1 MVSEKS
7 VMASLLRQ
15 SSLSPKQQITGR
27 KIKTQEGFSFS
38 GKIINRCHDMAPAY
52 ESAPYPIFPI
62 PGLSACHS
70 LPLSFVPSDEVAG
83 FLNKACTGITWK
95 TH

>member
-1 MVSEKS
+1 
-7 VMASLLRQ
+7 
-15 SSLSPKQQITGR
+15 
-27 KIKTQEGFSFS
+27 
-38 GKIINRCHDMAPAY
+38 MAPAY

-95 TH
+95 TR

>member
-1 MVSEKS
+1 MVLEKS
-7 VMASLLRQ
+7 GMESLLRQ

-52 ESAPYPIFPI
+52 ES
-62 PGLSACHS
+62 S
-70 LPLSFVPSDEVAG
+70 PLSYISYTRIISLS
-83 FLNKACTGITWK
+83 FLTPILCTL
-95 TH
+95 